1 MAENRNPSENKTSW
15 HEYLHQLATM
25 ETRPEW
31 LDENL
36 FDRLQLWQRR
46 FEFYEDIQDPAFKK
60 FHAWKT
66 KNKIIRGGKKL
77 QRSLIALDELIN
89 HHPNVNIN
97 NDRYEEMRA
106 ATQQVIDVQLMKL
119 EIAQLRILEKAQG
132 VKRRLSGISLADQEK
147 NLKILR
153 KKSYDHI
160 LKQKRRF
167 SKDVKEHTPQ
177 LANTITF
184 FKSHEQR
191 IHFNRHFIRSDKTA
205 DAISV
210 VSSING
216 FISHLSAF
224 SASLLSG
231 LAIFASVL
239 QAIPFIGAITSSIPI
254 LIHAAKSWLGNKS
267 RTKKAFAA
275 ILVAV
280 VTGSF
285 ITIGIGTIATAGIA
299 VGLMVIGTYVKHVHP
314 WIKSRIAIGKMK
326 NELKEL
332 ASIQE
337 KLTKNIKPILSPRE
351 QKLLL
356 IELDE
361 KYLSSLS
368 KTNRTDKEKYEVKMA
383 FNKKKSDI
391 LRGAYDDSQKEF
403 LVGEIQRQIEDTQ
416 KDLDL
421 LHEHEIRKR
430 IQVVNGA
437 LAVTGAI
444 LVCIPTPLTA
454 IIGASLLLTSAI
466 IGVTVTFDLVPK
478 AKDFFQRHF
487 GRNRSAVAVPQEEAP
502 HHQHGN
508 KPSST
513 ATFEKHGIHIELEQP
528 SIRSSIENVPPVV
541 ESQKIEVVEEGK
553 KKEEE
558 KKQEL
563 ETFHGPENNP

>member
-25 ETRPEW
+25 ETRPDW

-36 FDRLQLWQRR
+36 FARLQLWQRR

-77 QRSLIALDELIN
+77 QRSLIALEELN
-89 HHPNVNIN
+89 KHHPELDIK
-97 NDRYEEMRA
+97 RYKEMCT
-106 ATQQVIDVQLMKL
+106 ATQQVIDVQLTKL

-147 NLKILR
+147 NLKVLR
-153 KKSYDHI
+153 KQSYDHI
-160 LKQKRRF
+160 LKQKLRF
-167 SKDVKEHTPQ
+167 SQNVKEHTQ
-177 LANTITF
+177 LANTFTF

-421 LHEHEIRKR
+421 LHKHEIRKR

-513 ATFEKHGIHIELEQP
+513 AKLEMQGLHIELEHP
-528 SIRSSIENVPPVV
+528 SYRSSWE
-541 ESQKIEVVEEGK
+541 EVV

-558 KKQEL
+558 KSQPESSKEEEKSQS
-563 ETFHGPENNP
+563 TASAAPENRH